1 MASRLLRALGGS
13 LIGSGVVGPSVL
25 SEAQRRR
32 NQETP
37 DEVAAQHAQRAAEAY
52 DPNNA
57 QWAAWELERRRR
69 AARTP
74 REQQLFAE
82 DAARAKTD
90 TAFQNRLAEIAREGR
105 FASGPWDDAASSA
118 ILPSLALGFTPAAP
132 LVGAGWTGLGLA
144 NIAEGIG
151 RSLEGL
157 PGSTGQMGLGA
168 MDVALPGIFSLF
180 RRLRGVKPPRPV
192 SQYENP
198 AAPGGFRG
206 DPNQYPRPAGPHRPA
221 WEGVEDALG
230 ANQRVPTDPFGNV
243 GRGRGERVAGGRSG
257 PWTPPP
263 PRPAWHGPSEPP
275 PPKRWHGPIEPPPP
289 KRWQGPMPETPPKR
303 WQGPMPETPPKRW
316 HGPIEQPPPKRWQ
329 GPSEPP
335 YASPAKPGGFR
346 GDPKQYKR
354 PIGPDPVPTYRMGDE
369 DWFITRN
376 ITPEMQRTA
385 AQADPRIR
393 FQTQAERAAGR
404 RKRETQTGTRQ
415 YRVAQAVRQQKAS
428 GEHIFTNDKAIR
440 KLLREGHLSG
450 TFAQIRRKLSGARLN
465 SLMRQ
470 HFNTPLDGFNEAP
483 V

>member
-1 MASRLLRALGGS
+1 MASRLLLALCAS

-105 FASGPWDDAASSA
+105 FTSGPWDDAVSSA

-151 RSLEGL
+151 RRLEGL

-168 MDVALPGIFSLF
+168 MDIALPGIFSLL
-180 RRLRGVKPPRPV
+180 RRLRGVKPPRQV

-198 AAPGGFRG
+198 AKPGGFRG

-243 GRGRGERVAGGRSG
+243 GRGRGDTTQAPGSPGWRSGERVTGGRSG

-263 PRPAWHGPSEPP
+263 PRPAPHGPSEPP

-289 KRWQGPMPETPPKR
+289 KRWQGPR
-303 WQGPMPETPPKRW
+303 
-316 HGPIEQPPPKRWQ
+316 
-329 GPSEPP
+329 EPP
-335 YASPAKPGGFR
+335 YASPAGPGGFR

-354 PIGPDPVPTYRMGDE
+354 PIGPDPAPTYRMGDE

-393 FQTQAERAAGR
+393 FQTPAERAAGR
-404 RKRETQTGTRQ
+404 RKRETQPGTRQ

-465 SLMRQ
+465 RLMRQ